1 MVDGQLLLLLL
12 WNVCDASKLWVHE
25 YAVVHHVD
33 LLDLLH
39 RFEFKIGKVGDKLAK
54 WSCEP
59 LFYYHLFTLVRC
71 LLDQVEASVEGV
83 FVHLDRELKVV
94 NAEESFQRIDI
105 PKDFHAVRLVIIE
118 KTIDDR
124 Q

>member
-1 MVDGQLLLLLL
+1 MLLLL

-39 RFEFKIGKVGDKLAK
+39 RFELKIGKVSDKLAK
-54 WSCEP
+54 WPGET
-59 LFYYHLFTLVRC
+59 LFYFRLLVLVRS
-71 LLDQVEASVEGV
+71 LLYQIETSVEGV

-94 NAEESFQRIDI
+94 NAEEGFQ
-105 PKDFHAVRLVIIE
+105 
-118 KTIDDR
+118 
-124 Q
+124 